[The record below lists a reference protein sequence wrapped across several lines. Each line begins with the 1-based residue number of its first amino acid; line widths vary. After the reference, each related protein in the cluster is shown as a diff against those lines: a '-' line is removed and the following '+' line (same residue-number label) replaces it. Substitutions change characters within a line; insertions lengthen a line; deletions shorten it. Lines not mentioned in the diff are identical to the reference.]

1 MVNKILKV
9 ILFLIIIIVSILLLI
24 DAFNTNDEVNM
35 DKLNL
40 SFHYNNPQPID
51 STGAIKIEINT
62 NDNHIIDNDQIDR
75 CIDTSYFSVHKS
87 NEQYY
92 NLYNAQGSIVL
103 DCNSEEKIDVNENIA
118 IVKKSGLYG
127 AMDLNGNWIVS
138 PAFDSMEIFNE
149 GMSLVAQKDSNGT
162 LKYGYVDATGKMVIP
177 VEYDGA
183 TNFLNERAIVCK
195 DGIYNILNKEGKL
208 LIENSTYTDM
218 EFLNSYI
225 CAYKNNICGLLDYDG
240 NEMTDFIYT
249 SANPTYSID
258 RFIFQK
264 EDGSCML
271 FNKDGESLLKGEEFI
286 YNITAIPLFN
296 IDTSTNQIY
305 EKAINLNNEKFS
317 VLKSKSQYDE
327 LYMITTKNQYE
338 GLVDQNGNY
347 LIEPNRYRTI
357 DYISDELIVVNEG
370 NLCGAIDIWNTLKL
384 ELNHKAI
391 IPVTDNYVAVK
402 DKYNFFGII
411 DYNLKRV
418 VNSSYS
424 DILGYGDGL
433 ITTIYRDEIYP
444 NEEYVPEEGNRYFY
458 IDINGNVLIDCSE
471 ATSVQDFIGG
481 TAIVEYDGEYAL
493 IDTNGNI
500 LLGNLTN

>member
-1 MVNKILKV
+1 MNNKILKIV
-9 ILFLIIIIVSILLLI
+9 LFIIIIIVSILLLI
-24 DAFNTNDEVNM
+24 DAFDTNEEVNM

-40 SFHYNNPQPID
+40 SFHYNNPKPID
-51 STGAIKIEINT
+51 SNGAKKIEINT
-62 NDNHIIDNDQIDR
+62 NDDHVIDIDKIDR
-75 CIDTSYFSVHKS
+75 CVDNSYVSVHKS
-87 NEQYY
+87 NDQYY
-92 NLYNAQGSIVL
+92 DLYNIQGSIIL
-103 DCNSEEKIDVNENIA
+103 DCDSEEKVDENENIA
-118 IVKKSGLYG
+118 IIKKNNLYG
-127 AMDLNGNWIVS
+127 AMDLNGNWIIS
-138 PAFDSMEIFNE
+138 PTFDYMEIYNE
-149 GMSLVAQKDSNGT
+149 GISLVSQKDSNGT

-177 VEYDGA
+177 AEYEEA

-317 VLKSKSQYDE
+317 GLKSKSQYDE
-327 LYMITTKNQYE
+327 LYMITTKNLYE

-357 DYISDELIVVNEG
+357 DYISDEFIVVNEG
-370 NLCGAIDIWNTLKL
+370 ALCGAIDIWNNPVL
-384 ELNHKAI
+384 ELNHKSI
-391 IPVTDNYVAVK
+391 IPVTSNYVAVK
-402 DKYNFFGII
+402 DKYNFYGII
-411 DYNLKRV
+411 DYNVRQMV
-418 VNSSYS
+418 ESSYT

-444 NEEYVPEEGNRYFY
+444 NEKFMPKEGNKYYY
-458 IDINGNVLIDCSE
+458 IDLNGNIILDCSE
-471 ATSVQDFIGG
+471 ASSVQSFING
-481 TAIVEYDGEYAL
+481 TAIVEYDREFAI
-493 IDTNGNI
+493 IDTNGNTI
-500 LLGNLTN
+500 IGNLTN